1 MARNEEKHF
10 GKLNRLIL
18 QKQRE
23 EERQRN
29 PPRPKLGSLHTAAE
43 VKRWIPSI
51 QKEIDFNLKQCAV
64 PHYPEKKIA
73 EFQAEVDRLH
83 FEYKRFVRR
92 LKELDP
98 GCKEIPWQ
106 PRAYSKKRER
116 EEDVTL
122 PSFKKIHTPVLEA
135 ESSHPS
141 SSLAENTTEF
151 FEEPSSNT
159 TSCYAENRVK
169 NYRHEESSDTMPPCS
184 SSIELQDKPLDFKT
198 VPRFGFK
205 PDACS
210 WEAKDDMSSTLKK
223 CLSAL
228 PNLSTTSQDSYKK
241 NRLNY
246 SERRQEAG
254 MDTSLKDSNLRRQR
268 NVLGLDYESDSSS
281 DEM

>member
-83 FEYKRFVRR
+83 FEYKRFIRR

-116 EEDVTL
+116 EE
-122 PSFKKIHTPVLEA
+122 
-135 ESSHPS
+135 
-141 SSLAENTTEF
+141 
-151 FEEPSSNT
+151 
-159 TSCYAENRVK
+159 ENRVN
-169 NYRHEESSDTMPPCS
+169 NYRHKESSDTMPPSS

-210 WEAKDDMSSTLKK
+210 WEARDDMSSTLKK

-241 NRLNY
+241 NRLNC
-246 SERRQEAG
+246 SEGRQEAG

-281 DEM
+281 DET